1 MVETKIEIHNDHCLD
16 KENVEIQAILDQVTA
31 LVTAAILRA
40 TIQSEVTD
48 EAA

>member
-1 MVETKIEIHNDHCLD
+1 MEPKIEIHNDHCLNIEKD
-16 KENVEIQAILDQVTA
+16 EIQAILDQVTA

-40 TIQSEVTD
+40 TTQAEVTD

>member
-1 MVETKIEIHNDHCLD
+1 MESKIEIHNDHCLNIEKD
-16 KENVEIQAILDQVTA
+16 EIQAILDQVTA

-40 TIQSEVTD
+40 TTQAEVTD